1 MAVDSVA
8 VPVAPSLY
16 RRFERLAALT
26 HRPVDSLIEQAL
38 SAAIPPLPEDV
49 PAEMRHALAAWK
61 PSRTRFC
68 GRCCGVW
75 LRRSSKRNSRNYKIS
90 SGVAP

>member
-38 SAAIPPLPEDV
+38 SAAIP
-49 PAEMRHALAAWK
+49 LA
-61 PSRTRFC
+61 R
-68 GRCCGVW
+68 GRAG
-75 LRRSSKRNSRNYKIS
+75 
-90 SGVAP
+90 